1 MDDELRKALLIIG
14 FILGTILVLEIGI
27 AYKLEVFFWQ

>member
-1 MDDELRKALLIIG
+1 MDDELKKTLLVIG
-14 FILGTILVLEIGI
+14 FILGAILVLEIGI

>member
-1 MDDELRKALLIIG
+1 MDDELKNALVIIG
-14 FILGTILVLEIGI
+14 FVLGAILVLEIGI

>member
-1 MDDELRKALLIIG
+1 MDDETKKALSIIG
-14 FILGTILVLEIGI
+14 FLLGAILILEMGI